1 MKIVR
6 IYMNNAL
13 NNYCHLII
21 CEETKEAII
30 LDPLDVELCLQEAK
44 RHSAQISKIVN
55 THEHFD
61 HIDGNPGIVAA
72 TNAIICAHKN
82 AIDSIPNVSVA
93 LSAGDLIE
101 VGTQVRLRVLHTP
114 GHTQAHVCLLS
125 EIGEPSLFCG
135 DTLFNASAGN
145 CLYGGDI
152 NDLYQTF
159 VDQIALLP
167 EETRIYPGHDYIVNN
182 LNFSLSREP
191 GNTTSRA
198 LLAEAEKQTPSDRMV
213 TTLAIEKKINPFF
226 RLDNSE
232 ILDILK
238 NEANDQKSD
247 PKSIFVSL
255 RKLRDHW

>member
-6 IYMNNAL
+6 IYMNNSL

-21 CEETKEAII
+21 CEQTKEAII
-30 LDPLDVELCLQEAK
+30 LDPLDVELCLQEAE
-44 RHSAQISKIVN
+44 RHAAKITKIVN

-82 AIDSIPNVSVA
+82 AIDTIPNVTVA
-93 LSAGDLIE
+93 LSAGDVIE

-125 EIGEPSLFCG
+125 EIGEMALFCG

-145 CLYGGDI
+145 CLYGGNID
-152 NDLYQTF
+152 DLYQTF
-159 VDQIALLP
+159 VDQIAVLP
-167 EETRIYPGHDYIVNN
+167 DETRIYPGHDYMVNN

-191 GNTTSRA
+191 GNETSRA
-198 LLAEAEKQTPSDRMV
+198 LLAEAEKQTPNGRMV

-226 RLDNSE
+226 RLDNPE
-232 ILDILK
+232 IVETLK
-238 NEANDQKSD
+238 NEMDDQQMD
-247 PKSIFVSL
+247 AKSIFVSL
-255 RKLRDHW
+255 RKMRDIW

>member
-1 MKIVR
+1 
-6 IYMNNAL
+6 MNNSL

-30 LDPLDVELCLQEAK
+30 LDPLDVELCLQAAK
-44 RHSAQISKIVN
+44 RHSVQITKIVN

-72 TNAIICAHKN
+72 TNAIICAHQN

-198 LLAEAEKQTPSDRMV
+198 LLAEAEKQSPSDRMV

-226 RLDNSE
+226 RLDNPE
-232 ILDILK
+232 ILDVLK
-238 NEANDQKSD
+238 SEVNDQKID